1 MLIIVII
8 TVCHQHSLTSVF
20 IVASSLLYYKMCQF
34 LSKTTFMPHS
44 DSGFCLISIHPSS
57 TAPMGFFFSSKKTRT
72 ALLGHIQEASFHT
85 EELSL
90 LQIAQ
95 LLTPSQSVSPITC
108 NKTRENYRTQK
119 LFTALEGG
127 TRRINTTLGNWFILV
142 AKQSI
147 LFTKIC
153 IHPFNVAEQK
163 NYTIMVGRHELLH
176 PWVSNSVPELWSW
189 KVARKRAWCQNFL
202 RKFSCVKTV
211 TENVSKH

>member
-57 TAPMGFFFSSKKTRT
+57 TAPMGFFFPVKRPEQLSWDTSRKH
-72 ALLGHIQEASFHT
+72 LFT

-153 IHPFNVAEQK
+153 IRPFNVAEQK

>member
-1 MLIIVII
+1 MILAFVWFPS
-8 TVCHQHSLTSVF
+8 T
-20 IVASSLLYYKMCQF
+20 LL
-34 LSKTTFMPHS
+34 LLPLW
-44 DSGFCLISIHPSS
+44 G
-57 TAPMGFFFSSKKTRT
+57 FFSSKKTRT

-95 LLTPSQSVSPITC
+95 LLTPSQSVSPTTC

-153 IHPFNVAEQK
+153 IRPFNVAEQK

-176 PWVSNSVPELWSW
+176 PWVSNSVPELWELKSSKKKGVMSELPQKILLCENSHW
-189 KVARKRAWCQNFL
+189 KCEQALKLTHFN
-202 RKFSCVKTV
+202 
-211 TENVSKH
+211 

>member
-1 MLIIVII
+1 MILAFVWFPS
-8 TVCHQHSLTSVF
+8 T
-20 IVASSLLYYKMCQF
+20 LL
-34 LSKTTFMPHS
+34 LLP
-44 DSGFCLISIHPSS
+44 LW
-57 TAPMGFFFSSKKTRT
+57 GFFFSSKKTRT

-95 LLTPSQSVSPITC
+95 LLTPSQSVSPTTC

-142 AKQSI
+142 AKQLI

-153 IHPFNVAEQK
+153 IRPFNVAEQK

>member
-44 DSGFCLISIHPSS
+44 DSGVCLISIHPSS
-57 TAPMGFFFSSKKTRT
+57 TAPMGFFFPVKRPEQLSWDTSRKHLFTQRSWAFYKLHNSSPHLKVWAPLHATRQEKTT
-72 ALLGHIQEASFHT
+72 GL
-85 EELSL
+85 
-90 LQIAQ
+90 
-95 LLTPSQSVSPITC
+95 
-108 NKTRENYRTQK
+108 K